1 MTDLMLSRRASD
13 EVAVKATLYG
23 KADFLHVSVYPRS
36 PILSASGSL
45 AWSEDKKV
53 SHWLSWATNEDS
65 DAAEKVK
72 GRTAG
77 APDAESL
84 AVTAGSDGSKLSRIQ
99 CEFVPPNP
107 CSLSC

>member
-1 MTDLMLSRRASD
+1 MTDLMLSRRTSD
-13 EVAVKATLYG
+13 EVAVNATLYG
-23 KADFLHVSVYPRS
+23 KADFLHVSVKPRS
-36 PILSASGSL
+36 PMLSASGL
-45 AWSEDKKV
+45 AWAVDKKV
-53 SHWLSWATNEDS
+53 SHLLSWATKEDS

-84 AVTAGSDGSKLSRIQ
+84 AVTAGSDGWKLSRIQ